1 MGKVKGE
8 NRKVIPVSSIIAA
21 CLSIIAV
28 IFAFV
33 VLIFV
38 NLFQNQDTMKF
49 VNDITHARL
58 LKMDR
63 ITRTNEP
70 LRFRN
75 LVLVFCESG
84 ELTFELNYTSYTLKE
99 NGFLIITPL
108 DILTFES
115 TSADYLSTVLVLPSE
130 IFSLKDINLL
140 NFKYIKE
147 SPIIGL
153 QNEYLE
159 LYKQILSTL
168 WQIKELVAEEEFD
181 KIASLQISSLSIV
194 QQDYYNKY
202 IAKKDSG
209 YEYIPRKKE
218 LFRNFINQLVESHQ
232 VSREVLF
239 YANEL
244 GVSSGYLNE
253 VCNEVSGH
261 SAKAIID
268 SAVTAKLKYELSY
281 TAKSIQEL
289 SDEYNFPSQSYFTR
303 YYKRMTGLTP
313 SEFRKERAMK

>member
-1 MGKVKGE
+1 
-8 NRKVIPVSSIIAA
+8 
-21 CLSIIAV
+21 
-28 IFAFV
+28 
-33 VLIFV
+33 
-38 NLFQNQDTMKF
+38 MKF
-49 VNDITHARL
+49 INDITHARL
-58 LKMDR
+58 LTLTGLKPS
-63 ITRTNEP
+63 TEP

-75 LVLVFCESG
+75 LVLVFCDKG
-84 ELTFELNYTSYTLKE
+84 EFSFELNYTSHTLKE
-99 NGFLIITPL
+99 NGFLIITPF
-108 DILTFES
+108 DILTFERS
-115 TSADYLSTVLVLPSE
+115 SEDFSSTVLVLPSE
-130 IFSLKDINLL
+130 TLSPILKDINLL
-140 NFKYIKE
+140 NFKYIKQT
-147 SPIIGL
+147 PVVYL
-153 QNEYLE
+153 QNEYLA
-159 LYKQILSTL
+159 LYKHILSTL
-168 WQIKELVAEEEFD
+168 WHIKELVAEEEFD
-181 KIASLQISSLSIV
+181 KIASLQISSLSVV

-202 IAKKDSG
+202 IAKKDNG

-289 SDEYNFPSQSYFTR
+289 SDEFNFPSQSYFTR

-313 SEFRKERAMK
+313 SEYRKERAMK

>member
-1 MGKVKGE
+1 
-8 NRKVIPVSSIIAA
+8 
-21 CLSIIAV
+21 
-28 IFAFV
+28 
-33 VLIFV
+33 
-38 NLFQNQDTMKF
+38 MKRI
-49 VNDITHARL
+49 NDITHARL
-58 LKMDR
+58 LKMDS
-63 ITRTNEP
+63 ITLPNEP

-75 LVLVFCESG
+75 LVLVFCDAG

-108 DILTFES
+108 DIVTFEKS
-115 TSADYLSTVLVLPSE
+115 SADYSSIVLVLPSE
-130 IFSLKDINLL
+130 SFSPILKDINLL
-140 NFKYIKE
+140 NFKYIKQ
-147 SPIIGL
+147 SPVIYL
-153 QNEYLE
+153 QSEYLA

-168 WQIKELVAEEEFD
+168 WQLKELVGEDEFD
-181 KIASLQISSLSIV
+181 KIASLQISSLSVV

-202 IAKKDSG
+202 IAKNDNS

-218 LFRNFINQLVESHQ
+218 LFRIFINKLVEAHT

-268 SAVTAKLKYELSY
+268 SAVTARLKYELSY
-281 TAKSIQEL
+281 TTKNIQEL
-289 SDEYNFPSQSYFTR
+289 ADDFNFPSQSYFTR

-313 SEFRKERAMK
+313 SEFRKERAIK

>member
-1 MGKVKGE
+1 
-8 NRKVIPVSSIIAA
+8 
-21 CLSIIAV
+21 
-28 IFAFV
+28 
-33 VLIFV
+33 
-38 NLFQNQDTMKF
+38 MKF
-49 VNDITHARL
+49 INDITHARL
-58 LKMDR
+58 MKMDR
-63 ITRTNEP
+63 ITRPNEP

-108 DILTFES
+108 DILTFE
-115 TSADYLSTVLVLPSE
+115 TATADYLSTVLVLPSE
-130 IFSLKDINLL
+130 AFSPILKDINIL
-140 NFKYIKE
+140 NFKYIKHT
-147 SPIIGL
+147 PIVYL
-153 QNEYLE
+153 QNDYLA
-159 LYKQILSTL
+159 LYKQVLSTL
-168 WQIKELVAEEEFD
+168 WHIKELVAEEEFD
-181 KIASLQISSLSIV
+181 KIASLQISSLAVV

-202 IAKKDSG
+202 IAKRDNG
-209 YEYIPRKKE
+209 FEYVPRKKE
-218 LFRNFINQLVESHQ
+218 LFRNFINHLVESHQ

-268 SAVTAKLKYELSY
+268 SAVTARLKYELSY
-281 TAKSIQEL
+281 TTKSIQEL

>member
-1 MGKVKGE
+1 
-8 NRKVIPVSSIIAA
+8 
-21 CLSIIAV
+21 
-28 IFAFV
+28 
-33 VLIFV
+33 
-38 NLFQNQDTMKF
+38 MKF
-49 VNDITHARL
+49 INDITHARL
-58 LKMDR
+58 MKMDR
-63 ITRTNEP
+63 ITRPNEP

-99 NGFLIITPL
+99 NSFLIITPL
-108 DILTFES
+108 DILTFE
-115 TSADYLSTVLVLPSE
+115 TATADYLSTVLVLPSE
-130 IFSLKDINLL
+130 AFSPILKDINIL
-140 NFKYIKE
+140 NFKYIKHT
-147 SPIIGL
+147 PVVNL
-153 QNEYLE
+153 QGEYLT
-159 LYKQILSTL
+159 LYKQVLSTL
-168 WQIKELVAEEEFD
+168 WHIKELVAEDEFD
-181 KIASLQISSLSIV
+181 KIASLQISSLAVV
-194 QQDYYNKY
+194 QHDYYNKY
-202 IAKKDSG
+202 IAKRDNG
-209 YEYIPRKKE
+209 FEYVPRKKE
-218 LFRNFINQLVESHQ
+218 LFRNFINHLVESHQ

-268 SAVTAKLKYELSY
+268 SAVTARLKYELSY
-281 TAKSIQEL
+281 TTKSIQEL

>member
-1 MGKVKGE
+1 M
-8 NRKVIPVSSIIAA
+8 
-21 CLSIIAV
+21 
-28 IFAFV
+28 
-33 VLIFV
+33 IFV
-38 NLFQNQDTMKF
+38 NLFQNQDAMKF
-49 VNDITHARL
+49 FDDITHARL
-58 LKMDR
+58 LKTDR
-63 ITRTNEP
+63 IMRQNEP

-75 LVLVFCESG
+75 LVLIFCESG

-108 DILTFES
+108 DILTFKS
-115 TSADYLSTVLVLPSE
+115 TSDDYLSTVLVLPSE
-130 IFSLKDINLL
+130 IFSPILKEINLL
-140 NFKYIKE
+140 NFKYIKD
-147 SPIIGL
+147 SPIINL

-181 KIASLQISSLSIV
+181 KIAGLQISSLSIV

-202 IAKKDSG
+202 VVKKDG
-209 YEYIPRKKE
+209 GFEYIPRKKE
-218 LFRNFINQLVESHQ
+218 LFRKFINELVESHL

-281 TAKSIQEL
+281 SAKSIQEL

-313 SEFRKERAMK
+313 SEFRKERAVAMK

>member
-1 MGKVKGE
+1 MLLIY
-8 NRKVIPVSSIIAA
+8 VI
-21 CLSIIAV
+21 
-28 IFAFV
+28 
-33 VLIFV
+33 
-38 NLFQNQDTMKF
+38 LFHNQNDMKF
-49 VNDITHARL
+49 INDITHARL
-58 LKMDR
+58 LKMDE
-63 ITRTNEP
+63 ITRPNEP

-75 LVLVFCESG
+75 LVLVFCERG
-84 ELTFELNYTSYTLKE
+84 ELAFELNYTSYTLKE

-108 DILTFES
+108 DILIFEK
-115 TSADYLSTVLVLPSE
+115 TSEDYTSTVLVLPSE
-130 IFSLKDINLL
+130 TFSPILKDVNLL
-140 NFKYIKE
+140 NFKYIKQ
-147 SPIIGL
+147 SPVINL
-153 QNEYLE
+153 QNEYLA

-168 WQIKELVAEEEFD
+168 WHVKELVAESEFD
-181 KIASLQISSLSIV
+181 NIASLQISSLAIV

-202 IAKKDSG
+202 IAKKDNG

-218 LFRNFINQLVESHQ
+218 LFRNFINRLVESHQ

-268 SAVTAKLKYELSY
+268 SAVTARLKYELSY
-281 TAKSIQEL
+281 TTKSIQEL
-289 SDEYNFPSQSYFTR
+289 SDGYNFPSQSYFTR

-313 SEFRKERAMK
+313 SEFRKERAMRNI

>member
-1 MGKVKGE
+1 
-8 NRKVIPVSSIIAA
+8 
-21 CLSIIAV
+21 
-28 IFAFV
+28 
-33 VLIFV
+33 
-38 NLFQNQDTMKF
+38 MKF
-49 VNDITHARL
+49 VNDITHAQL

-63 ITRTNEP
+63 ITRPNEP

-108 DILTFES
+108 DILTFEHS
-115 TSADYLSTVLVLPSE
+115 SADYASTVLVLPSE
-130 IFSLKDINLL
+130 AFSPILKDINLL
-140 NFKYIKE
+140 NFKYIKQ
-147 SPIIGL
+147 SPIIQL
-153 QNEYLE
+153 QNEYLA

-168 WQIKELVAEEEFD
+168 WQMKELVGEEEFD
-181 KIASLQISSLSIV
+181 KIAGLQMSSLSVV

-202 IAKKDSG
+202 IAKKDNG

-218 LFRNFINQLVESHQ
+218 LFRKFINHLVESHL

-268 SAVTAKLKYELSY
+268 SAVTARLKYELSY

-289 SDEYNFPSQSYFTR
+289 ADDFNFPSQSYFTR

-313 SEFRKERAMK
+313 SEFRKERALK

>member
-1 MGKVKGE
+1 
-8 NRKVIPVSSIIAA
+8 
-21 CLSIIAV
+21 
-28 IFAFV
+28 
-33 VLIFV
+33 
-38 NLFQNQDTMKF
+38 MKF
-49 VNDITHARL
+49 INDITHARL
-58 LKMDR
+58 MKMDG
-63 ITRTNEP
+63 ITRPNEP

-108 DILTFES
+108 DILTFE
-115 TSADYLSTVLVLPSE
+115 TVSADYLTTVLVLPSE
-130 IFSLKDINLL
+130 AFSPILKDINIL
-140 NFKYIKE
+140 NFKYIKHT
-147 SPIIGL
+147 PVVNMQG
-153 QNEYLE
+153 EYLA
-159 LYKQILSTL
+159 LYKQVLSTL
-168 WQIKELVAEEEFD
+168 WHIKELVAEDEFD
-181 KIASLQISSLSIV
+181 KIASLQISSLAVV
-194 QQDYYNKY
+194 QHDYYNKY
-202 IAKKDSG
+202 IAKRDNG
-209 YEYIPRKKE
+209 FEYVPRKKE
-218 LFRNFINQLVESHQ
+218 LFRNFINRLVESHQ

-268 SAVTAKLKYELSY
+268 SAVTARLKYELSY
-281 TAKSIQEL
+281 TTKSIQEL

-303 YYKRMTGLTP
+303 YYKRMSGLTP

>member
-1 MGKVKGE
+1 M
-8 NRKVIPVSSIIAA
+8 
-21 CLSIIAV
+21 
-28 IFAFV
+28 
-33 VLIFV
+33 
-38 NLFQNQDTMKF
+38 FQNQNDMKF

-63 ITRTNEP
+63 ITRPNEP

-75 LVLVFCESG
+75 FVLVFCDSG

-108 DILTFES
+108 DILTFER
-115 TSADYLSTVLVLPSE
+115 TSDDYCSTVLVLPSE
-130 IFSLKDINLL
+130 TFSPILKDVNIL
-140 NFKYIKE
+140 NFKYMKL
-147 SPIIGL
+147 SPVISL
-153 QNEYLE
+153 QNEYLA
-159 LYKQILSTL
+159 LYKQILATL
-168 WQIKELVAEEEFD
+168 WQMKELVGEEEFD
-181 KIASLQISSLSIV
+181 KIATLQISSLSVV
-194 QQDYYNKY
+194 QQDYYKKY
-202 IAKKDSG
+202 VADKG
-209 YEYIPRKKE
+209 NTYEYIPRKKE
-218 LFRNFINQLVESHQ
+218 LFRNFINRLVEARL

-268 SAVTAKLKYELSY
+268 SAVTARLKYELSY
-281 TAKSIQEL
+281 TTKSVQEL
-289 SDEYNFPSQSYFTR
+289 ADDFNFPSQSYFTR

>member
-1 MGKVKGE
+1 
-8 NRKVIPVSSIIAA
+8 
-21 CLSIIAV
+21 
-28 IFAFV
+28 
-33 VLIFV
+33 
-38 NLFQNQDTMKF
+38 MKM
-49 VNDITHARL
+49 NGITCP
-58 LKMDR
+58 
-63 ITRTNEP
+63 NEP

-75 LVLVFCESG
+75 LVLVLCECG
-84 ELTFELNYTSYTLKE
+84 ELKFELNYTSYTLRE

-115 TSADYLSTVLVLPSE
+115 SSADYVSNVLVLPSE
-130 IFSLKDINLL
+130 TFSPILKDINLL
-140 NFKYIKE
+140 NFKYIKQ
-147 SPIIGL
+147 SPIINL
-153 QNEYLE
+153 RNEYLA
-159 LYKQILSTL
+159 LYKLILSTL
-168 WQIKELVAEEEFD
+168 WQMKELVGEDEFD
-181 KIASLQISSLSIV
+181 KIASLQISSLSVV

-202 IAKKDSG
+202 IANKEVGHD
-209 YEYIPRKKE
+209 YIPRKKE
-218 LFRNFINQLVESHQ
+218 LFRNFINRLVESHQ

-281 TAKSIQEL
+281 TTKSIQEL

-313 SEFRKERAMK
+313 SEFRKKK